1 MRARSCLNALMFG
14 ALFAVTAAGPLLAVN
29 VKDTRLLS
37 QPAISKS
44 QLAFVYAGDI
54 WVCNLDGTRV
64 RAVTTHEGPESSP
77 HFSPDGSLIAFSGSY
92 DGNTD
97 VYVVPVE
104 GGVPKRL
111 TWHPGN
117 DVVQGFTPDGKAVLF
132 SSPRA
137 AYTNRYSQLYT
148 ADLDG
153 DSPEQL
159 KIPYAVR
166 GSYSPDASQLAYNPL
181 YDAFTQW
188 KHYRGGTASTV
199 SIFRFSDYSVQK
211 IPQPEGRCNDVQ
223 PRWMGDTIYF
233 RSDRNGEFNLF
244 SYNVKTKAIKQLTNY
259 TDFPVLDLAAGDNRL
274 VYEQAG
280 YLHLYDPRSGQS
292 QRVTIGVPADLLE
305 VRPRYVKGFRYIRNS
320 SLSPSGAR
328 AALEFRG
335 EIVTIPAEKGD
346 PRNLTATPGINER
359 SPAWSPDGKSV
370 AYFSEESG
378 EYGLHIRNQ
387 DGKGEVR
394 KLKLSGAGFYES
406 MLWSPDSRKLSFADN
421 SWSLYWLDVEKGTMK
436 KIASEYLYGPG
447 RARNVYSAWS
457 PDSNWVAYT
466 LGGKSYIQAVYVYS
480 LEQDKSFQ
488 ITDGLSDATE
498 PVFDQS
504 GKYLYFFASTD
515 AGPGRQWF
523 DMSNADV
530 TITRSIYLAVLQ
542 KDLPSPL
549 AKESDEEKGSQA
561 DKKPE
566 KPAEKSD
573 EKPGGEKPKDAAVRI
588 DLDGIQFR
596 IVALPL
602 PVGEYASLQTGA
614 EGQIYYLEALPS
626 SQGTDGQQA
635 RYALHKYDLKK
646 RKDDMILGRLNSYAL
661 SSNNKKIMYTSP
673 DALFITD
680 LVDKIEP
687 GKGKVNVDAVEVRID
702 PRSEWDQMFE
712 EVWRINRDY
721 FYDPNMHGAD
731 WRSMREKY
739 KVFLPDVACRSDLN
753 RVLTWMCSELSVGH
767 HRVGGG
773 DFLYQPK
780 NVPGGLLGADYS
792 VENGRYRFRKVYG
805 GLNWNPELQSPL
817 TAPGVSVAAGEYL
830 LAVQGKDLRPPANI
844 YSFFENTAGK
854 LIEITVG
861 PNPDGSGSRTVSVV
875 PIANESGLRNRDWVE
890 GNLRRVEEAT
900 GGRVAYVYVPN
911 TSTQGHTYFKRYFFP
926 QAYKDAIIVDE
937 RFNGGGQVADYYID
951 WLRKPVI
958 SYWAMRYGA
967 DLKTPSASIQGP
979 KVMLIDETAGSG
991 GDLLPWMFRK
1001 FQLGKLIGK
1010 RTWGGL
1016 VGTLGFPVLMDGG
1029 FVTAP
1034 NLAIWTEDGWVVE
1047 NEGVPPD
1054 IEVEQTPADV
1064 IQGRDPQLEKAIEE
1078 IMNELKKNPPAHPKR
1093 PPYPVRVK
1101 PANGKKVS

>member
-1 MRARSCLNALMFG
+1 MRRRSFLYVLMFG
-14 ALFAVTAAGPLLAVN
+14 ALLAAAASQPLAVN

-44 QLAFVYAGDI
+44 HLAFVYAGDI
-54 WVCNLDGTRV
+54 WVCSPDGTGA
-64 RAVTTHEGPESSP
+64 RAVTTHEGPEFNP

-132 SSPRA
+132 SSSRA
-137 AYTNRYSQLYT
+137 AYTTRYSQLYL
-148 ADLDG
+148 ADLNG
-153 DSPEQL
+153 DFPQQL
-159 KIPYAVR
+159 KIPHAVR
-166 GSYSPDASQLAYNPL
+166 GSYSPDATQLAYNPL

-188 KHYRGGTASTV
+188 KHYRGGTASTI
-199 SIFRFSDYSVQK
+199 SIFRFSDDTVQT

-223 PRWMGDTIYF
+223 PCWMGDAIYF

-280 YLHLYDPRSGQS
+280 YLHLYDPKSGQS
-292 QRVTIGVPADLLE
+292 RRLAIGVPADLLE
-305 VRPRYVKGFRYIRNS
+305 VRPRYVKGFRYVRGG

-335 EIVTIPAEKGD
+335 DIVTVPAEKGD
-346 PRNLTATPGINER
+346 PRNLTQTPGANER

-378 EYGLHIRNQ
+378 EYELHIRNQ

-406 MLWSPDSRKLSFADN
+406 LLWSPDSRKLSFADN
-421 SWSLYWLDVEKGTMK
+421 SWSLYWFDVEKGTTR

-447 RARNVYSAWS
+447 RARNVYSTWS
-457 PDSNWVAYT
+457 PDSNWIAYT

-480 LEQDKSFQ
+480 LDQDKSFQ

-498 PVFDQS
+498 PVFDKS
-504 GKYLYFFASTD
+504 GKYLYFFVSTD
-515 AGPGRQWF
+515 AGPARQWF

-530 TITRSIYLAVLQ
+530 RTTRSIYLAVLQ

-561 DKKPE
+561 DKKVE
-566 KPAEKSD
+566 KSAEKTD
-573 EKPGGEKPKDAAVRI
+573 DKPKDRVVRI
-588 DLDGIQFR
+588 DMDGIQFR
-596 IVALPL
+596 IIDL
-602 PVGEYASLQTGA
+602 PVPIGEYASLQTGA
-614 EGQIYYLEALPS
+614 EGEIYYMQALPQS
-626 SQGTDGQQA
+626 PDGRQA
-635 RYALHKYDLKK
+635 RYALHKYDLNK
-646 RKDDMILGRLNSYAL
+646 RKDHTILDRLNSYSL
-661 SSNNKKIMYTSP
+661 SSDNKKIMYTSP
-673 DALFITD
+673 DQLFITG
-680 LVDKIEP
+680 LTEKIEP
-687 GKGKVNVDAVEVRID
+687 GKGKVNVDAIEVRID
-702 PRSEWDQMFE
+702 PRSEWNQMFE

-721 FYDPNMHGAD
+721 FYDPHMHGAD
-731 WRSMREKY
+731 WPAMREKY
-739 KVFLPDVACRSDLN
+739 RVFLADVACRNDLN

-792 VENGRYRFRKVYG
+792 VENGRYRFKKVYG
-805 GLNWNPELQSPL
+805 GLNWNPDLQSPL
-817 TAPGVSVAAGEYL
+817 TGPGVSVTAGEYL
-830 LAVQGKDLRPPANI
+830 LGVQGKDLRPPANI

-890 GNLRRVEEAT
+890 GNLRRVDEAT

-911 TSTQGHTYFKRYFFP
+911 TSTLGHTYFKRYFFP
-926 QAYKDAIIVDE
+926 QAYKEAIIVDE

-1001 FQLGKLIGK
+1001 FHLGKLIGK

-1016 VGTLGFPVLMDGG
+1016 VGILGFPVLMDGG

-1054 IEVEQTPADV
+1054 IDVEQTPADV
-1064 IQGRDPQLEKAIEE
+1064 IQGRDPQLEKAIQE
-1078 IMNELKKNPPAHPKR
+1078 IMNELKKNPPAQPKR

-1101 PANGKKVS
+1101 PAHGKKVS